1 MLRNDCCTQIG
12 LAVAYPI
19 MQAGLFVAALWGIVL
34 FNELPGQKSR
44 LRFLVDGSIVVL
56 GVLLL
61 GLSLKHPGST
71 GLH

>member
-1 MLRNDCCTQIG
+1 
-12 LAVAYPI
+12 